1 MGQNLMTKILL
12 VDDSKLI
19 MGFGKS
25 ILSKEGYEVT
35 YAQNGSEALE
45 IVSVKKP
52 DLILLDVVMPG
63 MDGYE
68 VCKRLKAN
76 EKTRD
81 IPIIML
87 TSKGETA
94 DKIKGLNLGAVDY
107 ITKPFDA
114 GELTARVKTQLRV
127 KELHKALQ
135 EKNRQLQELANK
147 DGLTDLYNH
156 RYLQER
162 LIKEIERA
170 KRYRIDLSFVL
181 IDIDYFKHFNDTYGH
196 QTGDVILKTLG
207 CILKK
212 ALRESDTAA
221 RYGGEEFALILVHTG
236 FDTAQ
241 EAAERLRSTVES
253 YKFEV
258 DNQNFQV
265 TISLGIASFEQEMIN
280 TAKDLVECADKALY
294 TAKKQGR
301 NRIAIYR
308 SE

>member
-1 MGQNLMTKILL
+1 MTKILL

-25 ILSKEGYEVT
+25 ILSKEGYNVI
-35 YAQNGSEALE
+35 YAPNGNEALE
-45 IVSVKKP
+45 MVSVENP

-68 VCKRLKAN
+68 VCKRVKAA

-94 DKIKGLNLGAVDY
+94 DKVKGLNLGAVDY
-107 ITKPFDA
+107 VTKPFDA
-114 GELTARVKTQLRV
+114 GELIARVKTQLRV

-135 EKNRQLQELANK
+135 EKNKQLQELANK

-170 KRYRIDLSFVL
+170 KRYNIDLSFVL
-181 IDIDYFKHFNDTYGH
+181 VDIDYFKRFNDTYGH
-196 QTGDVILKTLG
+196 QTGDAILKTLG
-207 CILKK
+207 RILKK
-212 ALRESDTAA
+212 ALRESDMAA

-236 FDTAQ
+236 SNTAQ

-253 YKFEV
+253 YEFEV
-258 DNQNFQV
+258 DNHHFQV
-265 TISLGIASFEQEMIN
+265 TISLGIASFGRETIS

-294 TAKKQGR
+294 AAKKKGR
-301 NRIAIYR
+301 NRTETYR
-308 SE
+308 PE